1 MGIAV
6 FSPPLDHHGN
16 SVRGIAFCK
25 ELLTRHPLG
34 IFQSIVVQSKLSL
47 FDAGAHSVAGET
59 LSLLWVR
66 LRRVLCDR
74 DLPCYRCIVVSLHRC
89 MAVRRWGDGDL
100 LCPAAA
106 SLYRCTGN
114 DFSLTGRRSRPTSAA
129 VTARSPGPRG
139 GDASGSASEMSK
151 KKAALARALRIRK
164 VLRSLRRLHAALM
177 EAGRKSKA
185 APTLT
190 AKL

>member
-59 LSLLWVR
+59 LSFLCVR
-66 LRRVLCDR
+66 LCGVGVMVICRVIVVSL
-74 DLPCYRCIVVSLHRC
+74 YRCIVVSMYRQ
-89 MAVRRWGDGDL
+89 RFQFDG
-100 LCPAAA
+100 
-106 SLYRCTGN
+106 T
-114 DFSLTGRRSRPTSAA
+114 A
-129 VTARSPGPRG
+129 VTSYECCSHG
-139 GDASGSASEMSK
+139 
-151 KKAALARALRIRK
+151 ALTW
-164 VLRSLRRLHAALM
+164 
-177 EAGRKSKA
+177 
-185 APTLT
+185 APWW
-190 AKL
+190 